1 MTLLLALLSPAFAQT
16 TPTAPTVAGGDV
28 PDINA
33 QYFRPA
39 LDSTR
44 TFWVDEST
52 VAEQLFAPKL
62 LLSYTDKPLVY
73 TFDTGERVPLVGGV
87 AQADLILSFSYDRFR
102 LGVDVPIYLAADGV
116 AASGETAIG
125 DIAFDGKVMLL
136 PEDDAPLGLALGGR
150 VFLPT
155 SGSQNALAAPNTGWE
170 ISAIADK
177 RVLDDK
183 GLLAANV
190 GFRGGPQAELENITV
205 DDYLTWRAGV
215 AYDVL
220 TALAFSG
227 ELVGSYNLR
236 GGQEDSALPMEA
248 MLGAHL
254 LSDDVNIRLGAG
266 AGLTPGIGAP
276 DWRVVL
282 GVDFPLVNP
291 DPDTDGDGLSDS
303 IDECPTE
310 PEDIDTVLD
319 DDGCPDAPT
328 PVTVKVVD
336 ADGKTIDGASI
347 ELPAEGPL
355 EPGTYTA
362 KATADGYRPGE
373 ATFEVAPAEE
383 AKTITLPLELI
394 TGTVSVKVIDAAGEP
409 VEAEILLA
417 GKEVAKA
424 ADWTGPSV
432 PGEVY
437 VVARTQGY
445 KIANETITVE
455 ADGQV
460 DVVLTLEPSKADL
473 VGDRIDI
480 RDSVYFDTGKASIQE
495 RSFELLD
502 EVASLLDAHPEL
514 TKMRVEGHTDSRGSA
529 SSNKTLSQKRA
540 DSVKQYL
547 VDKGIE
553 EVRLSA
559 VGFGEEKPL
568 DEAKTSAAYEKN
580 RRVDFFVEE
589 RAD

>member
-1 MTLLLALLSPAFAQT
+1 MMTLLLALLSPAFAQT
-16 TPTAPTVAGGDV
+16 TPTVAGGDA

-73 TFDTGERVPLVGGV
+73 TFDTGEQVPLVGGV
-87 AQADLILSFSYDRFR
+87 AQADLMLSFSYDRFR

-116 AASGETAIG
+116 GASGETAIG

-136 PEDDAPLGLALGGR
+136 PESDAPLGLALGGR

-155 SGSQNALAAPNTGWE
+155 AGSQNALGAPNTGWE
-170 ISAIADK
+170 FSAIADK

-190 GFRGGPQAELENITV
+190 GFRGGPKAELENITV

-282 GVDFPLVNP
+282 GVDFPLENP

-310 PEDIDTVLD
+310 PEDVDTVLD

-328 PVTVKVVD
+328 PVTVNVVD
-336 ADGKTIDGASI
+336 ADGKTIDDATI
-347 ELPAEGPL
+347 ELPAESPL

-373 ATFEVAPAEE
+373 AIFEVGPAEE

-424 ADWTGPSV
+424 TDWTGPSV
-432 PGEVY
+432 PGEVH

-445 KIANETITVE
+445 KIANQTIDVE

-480 RDSVYFDTGKASIQE
+480 RDSVYFDTGKAKIQE

-514 TKMRVEGHTDSRGSA
+514 TKMRIEGHTDSRGSA

-547 VDKGIE
+547 VEKGIE